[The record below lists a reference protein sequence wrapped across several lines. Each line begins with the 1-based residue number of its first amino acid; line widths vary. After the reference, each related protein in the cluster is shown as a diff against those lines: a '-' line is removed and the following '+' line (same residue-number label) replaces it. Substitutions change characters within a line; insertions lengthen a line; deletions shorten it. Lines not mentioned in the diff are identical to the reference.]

1 MNTAEIK
8 KQILSLWFDKDFADG
23 KSVANSLA
31 RTLPDKDLLDI
42 VEDYFFAKGQRMMW
56 IDAKDGTLKYNH
68 FIDIAMKRG
77 LAHRL
82 ALRQKK
88 PIERL
93 IEELSSTDCKR
104 KLALREQLRNRY
116 CLASETDKRKILLFM
131 LNQPTKTERIWAYSR
146 VKKMWDEVYRESVAR
161 VFEKYGDFDVVP
173 LIMKHF
179 PADYIFRHREKLAE
193 LSDWAWVY
201 KRIGKDYPQAVNL
214 ERLSPSS
221 KLRVIES
228 LKLTDCSAEVE
239 NILYRSIAAE
249 VAALLT
255 WGEVPGDD
263 EQFAMERV
271 KTPYKYYEICFC
283 FKEDYYYDDTW
294 VKQPGYY
301 FPRYFNFKGVEDYF
315 YGFVYTKRLSLLDFT
330 GVRTTLWVMGQI
342 GMTEAIMRFSEI
354 DKELSEVFEYD
365 TESTVP
371 RMVFDWL
378 LRVYDNVNVKRL
390 GWGPLSDRY
399 RRLLTNYQIRCMYE
413 QRETYGAK
421 TVDPPN
427 DTGEMP
433 IPLKSKI
440 NEPQA
445 DIVVDFEHDDPQQ
458 VSEQIKNAFS
468 EHFAGQ
474 AEMDFDF

>member
-8 KQILSLWFDKDFADG
+8 KQILSLWLDKDFADG

-31 RTLPDKDLLDI
+31 RTLPDKDLLDL
-42 VEDYFFAKGQRMMW
+42 VEDYCFARGQRMMW
-56 IDAKDGTLKYNH
+56 IDPKDGDLK
-68 FIDIAMKRG
+68 FIYFVDVAMKRG
-77 LAHRL
+77 LAQRL
-82 ALRQKK
+82 AQRQKK

-93 IEELSSTDCKR
+93 IEELSSTNCKR

-116 CLASETDKRKILLFM
+116 CLASESDKRKILLFM

-173 LIMKHF
+173 LIMRHF
-179 PADYIFRHREKLAE
+179 PTDYIFRHREKLAE

-201 KRIGKDYPQAVNL
+201 KRIGKDYPQEVNL

-239 NILYRSIAAE
+239 DMLYRSIAAE

-255 WGEVPGDD
+255 WGEVSRDD
-263 EQFAMERV
+263 EQFDLEKS
-271 KTPYKYYEICFC
+271 KTPYRYYELCFYV
-283 FKEDYYYDDTW
+283 DHYSGDHW

-301 FPRYFNFKGVEDYF
+301 FPMYFNFKGVEDF
-315 YGFVYTKRLSLLDFT
+315 YGFVYTERLSLLDFT
-330 GVRTTLWVMGQI
+330 GVRMTLWVMGQI

-399 RRLLTNYQIRCMYE
+399 RRLLTNYQIRWMYK

-427 DTGEMP
+427 DTGEI